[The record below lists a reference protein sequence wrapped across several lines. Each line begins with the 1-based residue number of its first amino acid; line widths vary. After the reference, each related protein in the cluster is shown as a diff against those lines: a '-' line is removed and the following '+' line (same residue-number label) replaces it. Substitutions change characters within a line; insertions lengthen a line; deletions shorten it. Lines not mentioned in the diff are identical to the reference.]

1 MTSTY
6 EMRSRCTGVCL
17 HKRRHTR
24 ISYIMFI
31 HTCRGVIED
40 LNKPNHCVWTSKKW
54 VQIFKRAHRVFT
66 ERQQYLRIPNVRY
79 SCGKSDP
86 E

>member
-1 MTSTY
+1 MTASSTY
-6 EMRSRCTGVCL
+6 EMRSGSTGGI
-17 HKRRHTR
+17 HTR
-24 ISYIMFI
+24 VSYIIFI

-40 LNKPNHCVWTSKKW
+40 LNKPTHCVWTSKKW
-54 VQIFKRAHRVFT
+54 VQVFKSAHRVFT
-66 ERQQYLRIPNVRY
+66 ERQQYPRIPNVRY